1 MLGYIYIYIKYELYY
16 DHMKNIYMVATQ
28 DYYPLKLI
36 V

>member
-1 MLGYIYIYIKYELYY
+1 MLGHIYIYIKYKLYY